1 MCACGCSAQGARS
14 WPTRASSGQISRAP
28 TPVLSPQRQCQ
39 LPGVPVGQRVRRTW
53 GGRGWLGFRTVSDNP
68 CVEEGHPKPLY
79 HEPHPFSSSSR
90 TFCQVS
96 KDSRRSGGSR
106 ASGRSAG
113 SRGSSGS
120 GRRVALQPF
129 DPTAYEV
136 SAPACTPPCTS
147 LHKQCQSPLLSP
159 TSGVL
164 SVAEISVCVP
174 HKSGRGRHLGVCPFA
189 LCLSLHCPVRC
200 VLTFLL
206 FVPQRQR
213 RQRIAERAAA
223 AAMPRPRSAS
233 PGTGGQPRTS
243 PDANHAHQL
252 SNLRPILSLLPGTI
266 LSLLSGNV
274 S

>member
-1 MCACGCSAQGARS
+1 MEE
-14 WPTRASSGQISRAP
+14 W
-28 TPVLSPQRQCQ
+28 
-39 LPGVPVGQRVRRTW
+39 
-53 GGRGWLGFRTVSDNP
+53 WLGFRTVSDNP
-68 CVEEGHPKPLY
+68 CVKEGHPKPLY

-106 ASGRSAG
+106 GSGRSAG

-136 SAPACTPPCTS
+136 SALPALLLVQAYTS
-147 LHKQCQSPLLSP
+147 SARVPYSRLPQACS
-159 TSGVL
+159 VL
-164 SVAEISVCVP
+164 RRSLCVFLT
-174 HKSGRGRHLGVCPFA
+174 RADGVCPFA
-189 LCLSLHCPVRC
+189 LCLSLRCPVRC

-206 FVPQRQR
+206 FLPQRQR